1 MLTQNHARRE
11 FKEKQLWLSSMN
23 TVMAIRGRLERNF
36 QAHSISGGNECIK
49 NRAEIIRA
57 L

>member
-11 FKEKQLWLSSMN
+11 FEEKQLWLSSMN
-23 TVMAIRGRLERNF
+23 TVMAIRGQLERNF

-49 NRAEIIRA
+49 NKEQR
-57 L
+57 